1 MQCTYKALIGMRVRG
16 EDDIHAR
23 LVEQALHGPAPWC
36 ARLVL
41 YQGTCMSMHQQPR
54 RPAPV
59 HRRKAPPQ
67 PRVLLRD
74 WEWDSG
80 PKQCKRSLKD
90 VTDARVEG
98 APEVPNDRVCGTGL
112 LASFVVPSL

>member
-1 MQCTYKALIGMRVRG
+1 MTNTDQALSTQQMIIILAKCMQCTYKALIGMRVRG

-59 HRRKAPPQ
+59 HRRKAPPRRWAAGREEDQ
-67 PRVLLRD
+67 DESERWV
-74 WEWDSG
+74 
-80 PKQCKRSLKD
+80 K
-90 VTDARVEG
+90 EG
-98 APEVPNDRVCGTGL
+98 NL
-112 LASFVVPSL
+112 SSIFI